1 MMRRQF
7 GTVSLYIV
15 REVFISF
22 AIAFLFFFF
31 IFFVNQLLLMA
42 EKILAK
48 KVPLEDVILLVV
60 YSIPIIVTY
69 ALPFGTLVGGLMAVG
84 RLSSDNEIL
93 AFRASGIPLH
103 RILIPLLIIGIL
115 FSLVSFVFGDFFL
128 PLGNIRLKTM
138 LKRIIFKNPG
148 IEMES
153 YSVKRYDNTVIIMG
167 EVKGN
172 RISSLIIIDRTEENK
187 KRIIT
192 AREAF
197 LEPNPRQRGA
207 VSLRLKQVTSHVS
220 DPREKGSYEYGSA
233 ESMIYNI
240 LLKDISVSMVNPG
253 PAEKTS
259 VDVWRAIRE
268 MNEKF
273 RDRNEKREEN
283 IRRLRLDLAME
294 IEAALESLRSRQNLS
309 EQRTE
314 ALNRSLENI
323 EKEQKRPIFDRKRQ
337 SYLLEF
343 QRKFASPLSCFVF
356 LVFAFPV
363 GLVARRSG
371 RAVGFGIG
379 IIMSGVYWGML
390 LVSYRLGSRM
400 DFSPVLSMWS
410 PNILVFLVGLS
421 LIVRKVRA

>member
-1 MMRRQF
+1 
-7 GTVSLYIV
+7 
-15 REVFISF
+15 
-22 AIAFLFFFF
+22 
-31 IFFVNQLLLMA
+31 
-42 EKILAK
+42 
-48 KVPLEDVILLVV
+48 
-60 YSIPIIVTY
+60 
-69 ALPFGTLVGGLMAVG
+69 
-84 RLSSDNEIL
+84 
-93 AFRASGIPLH
+93 
-103 RILIPLLIIGIL
+103 
-115 FSLVSFVFGDFFL
+115 
-128 PLGNIRLKTM
+128 
-138 LKRIIFKNPG
+138 
-148 IEMES
+148 
-153 YSVKRYDNTVIIMG
+153 
-167 EVKGN
+167 
-172 RISSLIIIDRTEENK
+172 
-187 KRIIT
+187 
-192 AREAF
+192 
-197 LEPNPRQRGA
+197 
-207 VSLRLKQVTSHVS
+207 
-220 DPREKGSYEYGSA
+220 
-233 ESMIYNI
+233 
-240 LLKDISVSMVNPG
+240 
-253 PAEKTS
+253 
-259 VDVWRAIRE
+259 

>member
-1 MMRRQF
+1 MRRQF
-7 GTVSLYIV
+7 GTVNLYIV
-15 REVFISF
+15 REVFVSF
-22 AIAFLFFFF
+22 LIAFLFFFF
-31 IFFVNQLLLMA
+31 IFFINQLLLMA

-48 KVPLEDVILLVV
+48 KVPLQDVIMLVV

-93 AFRASGIPLH
+93 AFRAGGVPLM
-103 RILIPLLIIGIL
+103 RILVPLLLLGIL
-115 FSLVSFVFGDFFL
+115 FSLVSFVFSDFFL

-148 IEMES
+148 IELES
-153 YSVKRYDNTVIIMG
+153 YSVKRYNNTVIIMG

-172 RISSLIIIDRTEENK
+172 RISSLVIIDRTEENK
-187 KRIIT
+187 KRIIS

-207 VSLRLKQVTSHVS
+207 ISLRLEEVTSHVS
-220 DPREKGSYEYGSA
+220 DPREKGTYEYSSA
-233 ESMIYNI
+233 RTMIYNI
-240 LLKDISVSMVNPG
+240 LLKDISISMVNPG

-259 VDVWRAIRE
+259 VDVWRAIQE
-268 MNEKF
+268 MNAKF
-273 RDRNEKREEN
+273 RDRQVQREEN
-283 IRRLRLDLAME
+283 IRKLRLDLAME
-294 IEAALESLRSRQNLS
+294 VKAALESLKSRPTLS
-309 EQRTE
+309 EQRLV

-323 EKEQKRPIFDRKRQ
+323 RKEQKRPVLDRKRQ

-356 LVFAFPV
+356 IIFAFPV
-363 GLVARRSG
+363 GLLARRSG
-371 RAVGFGIG
+371 RAMGFGIG
-379 IIMSGVYWGML
+379 IIMSGIYWGML

-400 DFSPVLSMWS
+400 AFSPVLSMWT
-410 PNILVFLVGLS
+410 PNILVFLFGLG
-421 LIVRKVRA
+421 LLVRKMRD

>member
-1 MMRRQF
+1 MRRQF
-7 GTVSLYIV
+7 GTVYLYIV
-15 REVFISF
+15 REVLVSF
-22 AIAFLFFFF
+22 FIAFLFFFF
-31 IFFVNQLLLMA
+31 IFFINQLLLMA

-48 KVPLEDVILLVV
+48 KVPLEDVAMLVV

-84 RLSSDNEIL
+84 RLSSNNEVL
-93 AFRASGIPLH
+93 AFRAAGIPLM
-103 RILIPLLIIGIL
+103 RILVPLLLIGIL
-115 FSLVSFVFGDFFL
+115 FSLVSFLFSDYFL

-148 IEMES
+148 IELES
-153 YSVKRYDNTVIIMG
+153 YSVKRYDDTVIIMG

-172 RISSLIIIDRTEENK
+172 RISSLVIIDKTEENK
-187 KRIIT
+187 KRVIS
-192 AREAF
+192 AKEAF

-207 VSLRLKQVTSHVS
+207 VSLRLEEVTSHIA
-220 DPREKGSYEYGSA
+220 DPQEKGTYEYGSA
-233 ESMIYNI
+233 RSMIYNI
-240 LLKDISVSMVNPG
+240 LLKNISVSMVNPG

-259 VDVWRAIRE
+259 VDVWLAIQE

-273 RDRNEKREEN
+273 RLREEQREEN
-283 IRRLRLDLAME
+283 IQKLRLDLAME
-294 IEAALESLRSRQNLS
+294 VQAALESLKSRPHIS
-309 EQRTE
+309 EQRIQ
-314 ALNRSLENI
+314 ALRSSLENI
-323 EKEQKRPIFDRKRQ
+323 RKEQKRPVVDRKRQ

-356 LVFAFPV
+356 IVFAFPV

-390 LVSYRLGSRM
+390 LVSYRLGSQM
-400 DFSPVLSMWS
+400 AFSPVLSMWT
-410 PNILVFLVGLS
+410 PNLLVFLFGLGM
-421 LIVRKVRA
+421 LIRKVRD

>member
-1 MMRRQF
+1 MRRQF
-7 GTVSLYIV
+7 GIVNLYIV
-15 REVFISF
+15 REVFVSF
-22 AIAFLFFFF
+22 SIAFLFFFF
-31 IFFVNQLLLMA
+31 IFFINQLLLMA

-48 KVPLEDVILLVV
+48 KVPLEDVIMLVV

-69 ALPFGTLVGGLMAVG
+69 ALPFGTLVGALMAVG

-93 AFRASGIPLH
+93 AFRAAGVPLM
-103 RILIPLLIIGIL
+103 RILVPLVVIGIL
-115 FSLVSFVFGDFFL
+115 FSLVSFVFSDFFL

-148 IEMES
+148 IELES
-153 YSVKRYDNTVIIMG
+153 YSVKRYDSTVIIMG

-172 RISSLIIIDRTEENK
+172 RISSLVIIDRTDENK
-187 KRIIT
+187 KRIIS

-207 VSLRLKQVTSHVS
+207 ISLRLEEVTSHTS
-220 DPREKGSYEYGSA
+220 DPREKGAYEYGSA
-233 ESMIYNI
+233 RSMMYNI

-259 VDVWRAIRE
+259 VDVWRAIQE
-268 MNEKF
+268 MNRKF
-273 RDRNEKREEN
+273 RIRQEQREEN
-283 IRRLRLDLAME
+283 IRKLRMDLAME
-294 IEAALESLRSRQNLS
+294 VQAALESLKSRLSLS
-309 EQRTE
+309 EQRLE

-323 EKEQKRPIFDRKRQ
+323 QKEQKRPVLDRKRQ

-356 LVFAFPV
+356 IVFAFPV
-363 GLVARRSG
+363 GLFARRSG

-379 IIMSGVYWGML
+379 ILMSGIYWGML

-400 DFSPVLSMWS
+400 AFSPVLAMWT
-410 PNILVFLVGLS
+410 PNLLVFLFGLGM
-421 LIVRKVRA
+421 LIKKVRD